1 MFLTNKIEKSPHLP
15 FALSIPFNLVPSTVH
30 SRLLVGFLNRLL
42 KEQINDGELDFLDNK
57 KLCVSVTDANVH
69 FYISLRNN
77 RLITVTPTSKTDIK
91 IQASVYDFL
100 QLAARQQDP
109 DTLVFQR
116 RLVMQGN
123 TELGLELKNFLD
135 GLDLESRGSFAKIES
150 LLIKSLPVYKRLFK

>member
-1 MFLTNKIEKSPHLP
+1 MNSSTIMKKSPRFP
-15 FALSIPFNLVPSTVH
+15 GALSIPFKLIPSKIH
-30 SRLLVGFLNRLL
+30 SRLLVTFLNKFLS
-42 KEQINDGELDFLDNK
+42 EQISEGDLDFLENK
-57 KLCVSVTDANVH
+57 ILRVNVSDAGID
-69 FYISLRNN
+69 FFISLLND
-77 RLITVTPTSKTDIK
+77 RLVTVTSSAKSDIE

-135 GLDLESRGSFAKIES
+135 GLDLESNGNFAKVES
-150 LLIKSLPVYKRLFK
+150 LLLKSLPVYKRLFG